1 MENSAVCPVCHTEV
15 KSTDYFCSNCGKNLK
30 PEPPSTSLTRQI
42 VIYLES
48 FFLPPYGIVIGIR
61 YLRQGDSKSK
71 TVGIISIVLTILS
84 LLVLIK
90 LTFDLIDIVNSQV
103 NNQLQNM
110 EF

>member
-1 MENSAVCPVCHTEV
+1 
-15 KSTDYFCSNCGKNLK
+15 CGKNLK

>member
-71 TVGIISIVLTILS
+71 TVGIISIILTIVS
-84 LLVLIK
+84 LLILIK
-90 LTFDLIDIVNSQV
+90 FTLDLTNTV

-110 EF
+110 VF